1 MQRRPLPGYRHT
13 ATSLRRQ
20 RLDASPPRPRAVAPV
35 MPCHPIHR
43 IDRRGPLPCRLTDP
57 HWPRIVR
64 ASVPRSQLDSQGG
77 TQMHTRW
84 ATTGQPAKSSAPLPR
99 CQLARTGAVPPRG
112 PGSTTPHPNPRPG
125 LGHPAT
131 GQVIRSPPML
141 PTGKGQGTLKSH
153 PLART
158 KGRRRPPAPSTTPSS
173 YPGTSPQTG
182 CPPGLPATQAL
193 RLALSGKGPRPVH
206 PANWRRVLDVES
218 RPSSTCD
225 ARGRSLGES
234 PPPSARRCRGTLM
247 GRCVL
252 HKSSQGSG

>member
-1 MQRRPLPGYRHT
+1 
-13 ATSLRRQ
+13 
-20 RLDASPPRPRAVAPV
+20 
-35 MPCHPIHR
+35 MPCHAIPSTPSTVEDHSHT
-43 IDRRGPLPCRLTDP
+43 DSPTLTGLESCAQAFRGPNSI
-57 HWPRIVR
+57 PR
-64 ASVPRSQLDSQGG
+64 G
-77 TQMHTRW
+77 TQMHTQW

-99 CQLARTGAVPPRG
+99 CQLARTGAAPPRG
-112 PGSTTPHPNPRPG
+112 PGSTTPPSQLAVGHRLGAPSPRD
-125 LGHPAT
+125 HDAT
-131 GQVIRSPPML
+131 GQVLRSPPML

-153 PLART
+153 P
-158 KGRRRPPAPSTTPSS
+158 
-173 YPGTSPQTG
+173 
-182 CPPGLPATQAL
+182 PATQAL

>member
-1 MQRRPLPGYRHT
+1 
-13 ATSLRRQ
+13 
-20 RLDASPPRPRAVAPV
+20 
-35 MPCHPIHR
+35 MPCHPIHP
-43 IDRRGPLPCRLTDP
+43 IDRRGPLPYRLTDP

-64 ASVPRSQLDSQGG
+64 ASVPRSQLDSQGHTNAHTVGHHRPASQSPPLPSLAVNWRGQEPRHLGARARLPPIPIGGWAPAWG
-77 TQMHTRW
+77 TQSP
-84 ATTGQPAKSSAPLPR
+84 GPR
-99 CQLARTGAVPPRG
+99 R
-112 PGSTTPHPNPRPG
+112 PRPLEARAG
-125 LGHPAT
+125 PPAT
-131 GQVIRSPPML
+131 GQVLRSPPML

-153 PLART
+153 P
-158 KGRRRPPAPSTTPSS
+158 
-173 YPGTSPQTG
+173 
-182 CPPGLPATQAL
+182 PATQAL

-225 ARGRSLGES
+225 ARGRSLGVS